1 MVCRNSSIEFPSPHF
16 LSETVSRCSRIG
28 LSLATVLML
37 ALIQSGCNKGLE
49 TYPVTGKV
57 RFPDGRPLEG
67 GLVIFVSKDTG
78 VQSRARVEHDGTFTL
93 GTLSSEDGAVS
104 GVQRVSVRPES
115 LGPGAPPK
123 QPLLPK
129 YQSASSSGI
138 EFTVNSDAPN
148 EFEIVVEAAK
158 RPAASLPDR

>member
-1 MVCRNSSIEFPSPHF
+1 MFA
-16 LSETVSRCSRIG
+16 L
-28 LSLATVLML
+28 VL
-37 ALIQSGCNKGLE
+37 SGCNKGLE

-67 GLVIFVSKDTG
+67 GIVIFVSKDTG

-158 RPAASLPDR
+158 RPAAALPDR